1 MNCIKSALFYLL
13 FSLPF
18 AVYCQS
24 ASPIQWGQ
32 ILPVQPDTTNAY
44 GSQYGRLLQLK
55 NGTWLAAYTVSDNA
69 GYQKDPTGGLR
80 LEIAVSQDR
89 CLTWK
94 KTAQL
99 GDPGRDLDNAQ
110 MIQLKDGSILLAC
123 RSVRWQES
131 YILPV
136 YKSNDLGKTWKRWSV
151 IDQNEGK
158 PGALGK
164 PDKGI
169 YEPHFYFLNDGRLS
183 VMYAN
188 EKHVTESPSYSQI
201 ISQKISPD
209 QGKTWGEEIWVAHE
223 PGHPESRPG
232 MPVWAKMKNNKYIVV
247 YEICG
252 PEDCKVYYKI
262 SKDGINWPG
271 GLGSPIPDQLAAPY
285 ILALTNGS
293 LIVTSNNSNISIS
306 NDYGLNWKTIDKAWK
321 KTTWP
326 SLYEIRKNEI
336 GAVNSL
342 GRKKGGHIISIRK
355 GIFQRHL

>member
-1 MNCIKSALFYLL
+1 MTNCIKSALFYLF

-18 AVYCQS
+18 AAYCQS
-24 ASPIQWGQ
+24 ASPILWGQ
-32 ILPVQPDTTNAY
+32 IRAIQPDTSNAY

-80 LEIAVSQDR
+80 LEIAVSHDR
-89 CLTWK
+89 CRTWK

-136 YKSNDLGKTWKRWSV
+136 YKSSDLGKTWKRLSV

-209 QGKTWGEEIWVAHE
+209 QGKTWGEEIWVVHE
-223 PGHPESRPG
+223 PGHPDSRPG
-232 MPVWAKMKNNKYIVV
+232 MPVWTKMKNKKYIVA

-252 PEDCKVYYKI
+252 PEACNIYYKI
-262 SKDGINWPG
+262 SEDGINWPQ
-271 GLGSPIPDQLAAPY
+271 GLGTNIPDQLGAPY
-285 ILALTNGS
+285 ILALSNGD
-293 LIVTSNNSNISIS
+293 LVLTSNKSTVSIS
-306 NDYGLNWKTIDKAWK
+306 HDFGSTWTAAAQAWNKTV
-321 KTTWP
+321 WP
-326 SLYEIRKNEI
+326 ALYQTGKNEI
-336 GAVNSL
+336 TTVNSQGSKN
-342 GRKKGGHIISIRK
+342 GRHVVSTRIGKFK
-355 GIFQRHL
+355 

>member
-1 MNCIKSALFYLL
+1 MMNCIKSALFYLF

-24 ASPIQWGQ
+24 ASPIRWGQ

-80 LEIAVSQDR
+80 LEIAASHDR
-89 CLTWK
+89 CRTWK
-94 KTAQL
+94 KTAL
-99 GDPGRDLDNAQ
+99 LKDPGRDLDNAQ

-136 YKSNDLGKTWKRWSV
+136 YKSSDLGKTWKRLSV

-209 QGKTWGEEIWVAHE
+209 QGKTWDEEIWVAYE

-232 MPVWAKMKNNKYIVV
+232 MPVWTKMKNNEYIVV

-252 PEDCKVYYKI
+252 PEACNIYYKI
-262 SKDGINWPG
+262 SEDGINWPQ
-271 GLGSPIPDQLAAPY
+271 GLGTNIPDQLGAPY
-285 ILALTNGS
+285 ILALSNGD
-293 LIVTSNNSNISIS
+293 LILTSNKSTVSVS
-306 NDYGLNWKTIDKAWK
+306 HDFGSTWTAAAKAWN
-321 KTTWP
+321 KTVWP
-326 SLYEIRKNEI
+326 ALYQTGKNEI
-336 GAVNSL
+336 IAVNSL
-342 GRKKGGHIISIRK
+342 VSKKGPHVVSIRI
-355 GIFQRHL
+355 GNFR